1 MIIRKLTVG
10 GDYKNA
16 MNYVVNQDVLSGKYK
31 INYIQVNDVD
41 SSVTVWIINENKEVL
56 AWKKFSKDMPISIE
70 YNIEF

>member
-16 MNYVVNQDVLSGKYK
+16 MNYVINQDVLSGKYK
-31 INYIQVNDVD
+31 INYIQVNDAD